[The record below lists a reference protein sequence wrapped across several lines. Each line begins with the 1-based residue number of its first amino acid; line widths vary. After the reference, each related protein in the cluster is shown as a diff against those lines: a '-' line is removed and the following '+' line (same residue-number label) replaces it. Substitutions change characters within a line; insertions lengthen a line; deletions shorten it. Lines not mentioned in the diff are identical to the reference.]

1 MVSFSGISKN
11 GGVFDQNIIR
21 KQASGSI
28 GSVANILH
36 VKTTSYSNLEL
47 KPVLMSNVDQ
57 TDVDVWS
64 LTDEECQAL
73 SVLDSLRYI
82 DEDASMSRATYD
94 MNDPDQRGLFVK
106 SAIRSY
112 ERNFREFKPATQYDV
127 NDALADL
134 VERGDIESQPEVTQ
148 NEYANDSSLPGDVIT
163 STDGEVIL
171 KANVTDLV
179 RILKLVRKFSE
190 EIKKGF

>member
-1 MVSFSGISKN
+1 
-11 GGVFDQNIIR
+11 
-21 KQASGSI
+21 
-28 GSVANILH
+28 
-36 VKTTSYSNLEL
+36 
-47 KPVLMSNVDQ
+47 
-57 TDVDVWS
+57 
-64 LTDEECQAL
+64 
-73 SVLDSLRYI
+73 
-82 DEDASMSRATYD
+82 MSRATYD

-148 NEYANDSSLPGDVIT
+148 NEYANDSSLPGDVVT